1 MLELLSEHM
10 CFGGAQRYY
19 RHDSAAIGLPMRF
32 SVYLPPQAEGKPL
45 PVLFYL
51 AGLTCTEETFM
62 IKAGAQRVAAQEGI
76 ILIAPDTSPRGANIA
91 GETENWDFGVGAGF
105 YVDATEEPWSRH
117 YRMYSYILELREL
130 VMAEFPADAGR
141 CGIFGHSMG
150 GHGALVLALRNPD
163 LFKSVSAFAP
173 IAAPTRAPWG
183 EKAFGGYLGPDREAW
198 RGYDAT
204 ELMLL
209 MKTPFPN
216 GILVDQGLRDKFLAD
231 QLNPEA
237 FEAACQQAD
246 QPLELNYHP
255 GYDHGYYFIST
266 FVEHHVRFH
275 RRQLA

>member
-10 CFGGAQRYY
+10 CFGGTQRFY

-32 SVYLPPQAEGKPL
+32 SVFLPPQAEGKSL

-51 AGLTCTEETFM
+51 AGLTCNEETFM

-76 ILIAPDTSPRGANIA
+76 ILVAPDTSPRGAGIA
-91 GETENWDFGVGAGF
+91 GESDNWDFGVGAGF
-105 YVDATEEPWSRH
+105 YVDATEEPWASR

-130 VMAEFPADAGR
+130 VMSEFAADASR

-173 IAAPTRAPWG
+173 IAAPTRCPWG
-183 EKAFGGYLGPDREAW
+183 EKAFSGYLGAEREGW
-198 RGYDAT
+198 RAYDAT

-209 MKTPFPN
+209 MKTPFPK
-216 GILVDQGLRDKFLAD
+216 GILIDQGLHDKFLAD

-237 FEAACQQAD
+237 FESACKQAD

-255 GYDHGYYFIST
+255 GYDHGYYFVST
-266 FVEHHVRFH
+266 FMEHHLRFH
-275 RRQLA
+275 RRQLG